1 MPEDVL
7 WKFMLCEVL
16 HRTSP
21 WRRSCVQSSW
31 PGNPACISMSTVARW
46 TPQSA
51 PQLGIFEVLD
61 VKEFAGRWIIHS
73 CSDSCNEIGGTTT
86 DVVELR
92 PSVYRDITL
101 LFGKRTSFDS
111 KAKLSCFL
119 IFGCPSAW
127 ITGKLQ
133 QFEMPEISFTGLRDL
148 SQQNCVDLLVLFAKA
163 GFGRMGWFS
172 KAE

>member
-16 HRTSP
+16 HHTSP

-46 TPQSA
+46 TPQFP
-51 PQLGIFEVLD
+51 PQLGGIFEVLD
-61 VKEFAGRWIIHS
+61 VKEVAIIHS
-73 CSDSCNEIGGTTT
+73 CSDSCNEIRGTTT

-92 PSVYRDITL
+92 PSVEIL

-119 IFGCPSAW
+119 FFW
-127 ITGKLQ
+127 V
-133 QFEMPEISFTGLRDL
+133 SFSMNHR
-148 SQQNCVDLLVLFAKA
+148 KA
-163 GFGRMGWFS
+163 P
-172 KAE
+172 AV